1 MIARLTDPAAD
12 LRLCQWRAGMTRR
25 QTFAL
30 AALLAAPAVAA
41 KQEETPMFDDLIKA
55 SMENKKG
62 LTFYVKGQTIGG
74 AVTKIGNGFVDVRS
88 QQYSRVVIKLD
99 SVDAVAMI

>member
-1 MIARLTDPAAD
+1 
-12 LRLCQWRAGMTRR
+12 MTRR
-25 QTFAL
+25 QTFAF
-30 AALLAAPAVAA
+30 AALLAAPATAA

-55 SMENKKG
+55 S
-62 LTFYVKGQTIGG
+62 
-74 AVTKIGNGFVDVRS
+74 TKIGNGCVEVRS

>member
-1 MIARLTDPAAD
+1 
-12 LRLCQWRAGMTRR
+12 MTRR
-25 QTFAL
+25 QTFAF
-30 AALLAAPAVAA
+30 AALLAAPALEA
-41 KQEETPMFDDLIKA
+41 KEETMFDELIKA

-74 AVTKIGNGFVDVRS
+74 AVTKIGNGFVEVRS